1 MTENEMSSHALSV
14 VDIKELY
21 WPDHILLDSEAE
33 NKHIYTVSY
42 LRHFVPI
49 CFNDNLNFNYILYDR
64 LHKNRVLVTN
74 NITIGL
80 YLKEIN

>member
-1 MTENEMSSHALSV
+1 MSSHALSV

-49 CFNDNLNFNYILYDR
+49 CINDNLNFNYI
-64 LHKNRVLVTN
+64 V
-74 NITIGL
+74 
-80 YLKEIN
+80 